1 MAQLHTALAEAS
13 QRNSEL
19 LSVLAETDYATPA
32 LKQNVAYITDLSKQ
46 LAALKKDLAKLH
58 AITEDER
65 KDHLKYRDS
74 TMRRFAHKL
83 GGQKGKDKFASKQ
96 EVSNSTQ
103 PSAFR
108 Y

>member
-1 MAQLHTALAEAS
+1 MAQLHNALAQAS
-13 QRNSEL
+13 QRNHEL
-19 LSVLAETDYATPA
+19 LSTLAQTDYASPA
-32 LKQNVAYITDLSKQ
+32 LKQNVAYIEDLAKQ
-46 LAALKKDLAKLH
+46 LTSLKKDLAKLH

-65 KDHLKYRDS
+65 KDHVKYRDS

-96 EVSNSTQ
+96 EVSRRECPFATS
-103 PSAFR
+103 